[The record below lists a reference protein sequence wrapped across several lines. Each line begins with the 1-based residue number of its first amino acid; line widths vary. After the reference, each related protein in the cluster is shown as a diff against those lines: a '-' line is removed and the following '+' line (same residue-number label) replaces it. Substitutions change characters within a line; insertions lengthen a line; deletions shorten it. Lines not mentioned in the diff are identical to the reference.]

1 MRRRRYEFQTKRNR
15 LTMDDLIEH
24 ATVLQPKL
32 VTLEADEV
40 WDELNWLVEELTGKD
55 TSRS

>member
-1 MRRRRYEFQTKRNR
+1 MARHIRDKTKRTE
-15 LTMDDLIEH
+15 LSMSDLIEH

-40 WDELNWLVEELTGKD
+40 WDELNWLVEELTGED
-55 TSRS
+55 T